1 MTEEGNEDPGPEAEE
16 VNEPEEAEEE
26 EKEEELRLGSSELE
40 KFVKTLQ
47 SAPSKFNALRDEVVH
62 VAEMLHKKLS
72 AVDTAETADAEM
84 ENELTYM
91 SDELNEIEKQRKELP
106 PEVDRAYR
114 GTKQRREAIDRLAK
128 EFIAVRDF
136 KRNGA

>member
-1 MTEEGNEDPGPEAEE
+1 
-16 VNEPEEAEEE
+16 
-26 EKEEELRLGSSELE
+26 
-40 KFVKTLQ
+40 
-47 SAPSKFNALRDEVVH
+47 
-62 VAEMLHKKLS
+62 MLHKKLS